1 MLTCLAGPAVYCSSL
16 LELISGP
23 QSRINWR
30 QLTVG
35 WGIFCQEQK
44 ILYHSSITGL
54 EIVVTSDT
62 KIIRKQRWTCLSSRS
77 LPQSAME
84 YSIPSIPSLIWE
96 SPGAGGSLYLGEPYR
111 IEYERSPQIKKV
123 ITGGYKAAINTDWIQ
138 KSNVRLI
145 VSTAKG
151 MESILGPKFERG
163 IVKRKESCPDTEIHE
178 LLMDDDLQQKLD
190 IEELRQTA
198 SRILASLKSG
208 SSVLV
213 HCMQGKCRSST
224 VVVATLCLEWRRPV
238 MEVLA
243 FIKEKWNMA
252 EPNINFMTQL
262 IKMEANGEF

>member
-1 MLTCLAGPAVYCSSL
+1 M
-16 LELISGP
+16 
-23 QSRINWR
+23 
-30 QLTVG
+30 
-35 WGIFCQEQK
+35 
-44 ILYHSSITGL
+44 
-54 EIVVTSDT
+54 
-62 KIIRKQRWTCLSSRS
+62 
-77 LPQSAME
+77 
-84 YSIPSIPSLIWE
+84 
-96 SPGAGGSLYLGEPYR
+96 
-111 IEYERSPQIKKV
+111 
-123 ITGGYKAAINTDWIQ
+123 
-138 KSNVRLI
+138 RLI

-151 MESILGPKFERG
+151 MESTLGPKFARG
-163 IVKRKESCPDTEIHE
+163 IVKRKESCPDTEILE

-213 HCMQGKCRSST
+213 HCMQGKSRSST

-243 FIKEKWNMA
+243 FVREKRNMA